1 MYTAVSGM
9 DSSTFQSGRPFGGC
23 GILFR
28 KSLINSITPINTNAK
43 RYCAVSLSGL
53 NNNSILLVNVYL
65 PTDYGT
71 SSSELEFI
79 SCLSEIGAF
88 IDSQSYD
95 SDYCW

>member
-1 MYTAVSGM
+1 M

-23 GILFR
+23 GVLFR

-53 NNNSILLVNVYL
+53 NNNSILYL

-79 SCLSEIGAF
+79 SCLSEHLLILNL
-88 IDSQSYD
+88 ITL
-95 SDYCW
+95 